1 MKAEEVI
8 EKVLSLSRY
17 IPKTYTEKINK
28 YVALGEEMK
37 QIWRLWDI
45 KRKLTIMLRMGRLG
59 MNDLSI
65 RRKGKFIMN
74 SSQIRILYFWTP
86 DV

>member
-8 EKVLSLSRY
+8 EKFLSLSRY

-28 YVALGEEMK
+28 CVALGEEMK

-45 KRKLTIMLRMGRLG
+45 KG
-59 MNDLSI
+59 NSLSC
-65 RRKGKFIMN
+65 RG
-74 SSQIRILYFWTP
+74 WE
-86 DV
+86 DWA